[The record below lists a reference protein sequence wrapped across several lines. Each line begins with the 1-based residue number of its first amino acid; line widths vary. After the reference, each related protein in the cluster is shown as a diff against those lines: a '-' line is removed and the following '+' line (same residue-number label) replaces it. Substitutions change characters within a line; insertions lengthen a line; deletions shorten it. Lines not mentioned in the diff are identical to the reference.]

1 MDIFYII
8 FNGLGTVVL
17 LALYIV
23 TLTILVSN
31 ENNLKWI
38 PICSNASSG

>member
-23 TLTILVSN
+23 TLQSLLVMR
-31 ENNLKWI
+31 I
-38 PICSNASSG
+38 T